1 MVKSLK
7 MTRELFH
14 QRTFQIAIVGA
25 ILFLIIAHPILFN
38 LVDKLFSMVGIELN
52 DTLLTIVHSLVYAV
66 ALYYSIVVI
75 LKVEALII

>member
-14 QRTFQIAIVGA
+14 ERTFQIAIVGA

-52 DTLLTIVHSLVYAV
+52 DNLLTIVHSLVYAV

-75 LKVEALII
+75 LKVEA